1 MSNHIMRICT
11 RPHCAI
17 RSHHHN
23 LHHYPSESGYTF
35 AKLFKY
41 LPKICDIALC
51 YPLNNQELIDNY
63 NFLLYSNRY
72 DMDKMKCINI
82 FDNMLKSINKETN
95 LELKKLLILY
105 LFTMISTP
113 VGRILR
119 IKRADVSEAIHSAY
133 YRMLSCDD
141 DYFKT
146 QIIINYRM

>member
-1 MSNHIMRICT
+1 MRFCIRPHCT

-17 RSHHHN
+17 RSHHHHD
-23 LHHYPSESGYTF
+23 LRSYETGYTF

-41 LPKICDIALC
+41 LPKLCDIATC
-51 YPLNNQELIDNY
+51 YPLNDKELIDNY
-63 NFLLYSNRY
+63 NFLLDSTHY
-72 DMDKMKCINI
+72 DLDKLKCVNI
-82 FDNMLKSINKETN
+82 FFNMLNSVNNEMN

-119 IKRADVSEAIHSAY
+119 IERANISEAIHSAY